1 MRKLFEYLK
10 GDGTRG
16 SSFDRW
22 LLFLGVFFLILG
34 LVVRVFQKFCAIGPE
49 SSSFLLPGMFI
60 VAMGAFGRGAA
71 RLRGNDAGKK
81 PGKKQGGMYS

>member
-1 MRKLFEYLK
+1 MMRKLFKYLK

-22 LLFLGVFFLILG
+22 LLFLGVVFLIIG
-34 LVVRVFQKFCAIGPE
+34 LVARVFQKFCAIGPE

-60 VAMGAFGRGAA
+60 VAMGSFGRGVA
-71 RLRGNDAGKK
+71 RLRGNNVGKK
-81 PGKKQGGMYS
+81 PGNKQ